1 MGFKD
6 LIKNVGDNLS
16 KSIQSKKINDEM
28 IKKAVNIKKK
38 VLINLSLTELK
49 EVAYLLGMG
58 NLEVVEDYD
67 LEKGFVKKRIKLDK
81 SDYIEKIANKPAD
94 EVCLKLRYIKK
105 TNLAD
110 EIEREVDFIK
120 KDADKKIKALYQKN
134 NKEETEQ
141 EDMIFSNIL
150 EGIINEIISVR
161 PEIHKNEKG
170 YQTELLGTLKGAL
183 PKIFK
188 KQKISLVTEYKLK
201 TNKRLDIL
209 IQVDSYKIAI
219 ETKYNLSSS
228 GSFQRAV
235 GQILEYSN
243 FVDAVILVQYES
255 LDNETGLENI
265 KELKNLIKKPL
276 KVIANGVILT

>member
-219 ETKYNLSSS
+219 ETKYNLSPS